1 MHLVLSRI
9 EPKDLDAI
17 VPLLF
22 KAFHKIDLPH
32 IFFGRESPGSYAHT
46 KRILLDGMQNDKTDV
61 ILKIEDLDAE
71 VDVNVLDEQGNAT
84 GTERRKR
91 IVCASNWKIS
101 PTYVPSKKL
110 QAATKDESEKT
121 EAEKK
126 PAFAYLETEQERAD
140 AALLIQDFIAR
151 RRRECN
157 EGHVLCFLLFTDP
170 DYQGKGSLPHNSLMR
185 INSSPLA
192 FVRGRATWT
201 CPRCKNLQKSFDKPR
216 RGFNSYGRPIK
227 VVRPRRVVYWAA
239 AGGSAGTG
247 LLLFGDDIK
256 HGWLAAERT
265 GRVVTTLAAC
275 INDYRVTL
283 NEQHDDP
290 EEHTRSLK
298 ACHKRCADRTLKA
311 MEANGSIFIKLG
323 QHISSMGYLLPTEY
337 TETFVPLQDKCPV
350 SSYESIEEMYLR
362 DTGHRI
368 EDHFDDFT
376 REPIGAASLA
386 QVHLAVM
393 KETGQRVAV
402 KVQHPS
408 LEEWVPLDLALTR
421 FTFRTLKRAFPDYDL
436 EWLSNEMD
444 FSLPQELDFRLEGQ
458 NAMYAKQYFERHTS
472 FPLVIPQVISANKRI
487 LVMDYVM
494 GARVDNLPYF
504 KEHNISRAEVSATLA
519 RIFNVMI
526 FSKGAPLHC
535 DPHAGNIAIRHNPQ
549 RRYPYNFDVILY
561 DHGLYRM
568 PDDKLRRDYA
578 KMWLAVIDADEAKMR
593 KYAYEV
599 AGIGDKEFPLF
610 ASAITGRDYRV
621 LTRKELTTSIRN
633 NDEKE
638 AIGEVFGQD
647 LLAQL
652 VQLLGHVPRIILL
665 ILKTNDLTRSLD
677 EALGSTQP
685 MRPMLILAKYASW
698 TVWQDEKDMIRR
710 RGSFLHPQNFWR
722 LLRAWVNFMRVELKL
737 FGYER
742 YLSLRRHLGLDE

>member
-1 MHLVLSRI
+1 
-9 EPKDLDAI
+9 
-17 VPLLF
+17 
-22 KAFHKIDLPH
+22 
-32 IFFGRESPGSYAHT
+32 
-46 KRILLDGMQNDKTDV
+46 
-61 ILKIEDLDAE
+61 
-71 VDVNVLDEQGNAT
+71 
-84 GTERRKR
+84 
-91 IVCASNWKIS
+91 
-101 PTYVPSKKL
+101 
-110 QAATKDESEKT
+110 
-121 EAEKK
+121 
-126 PAFAYLETEQERAD
+126 
-140 AALLIQDFIAR
+140 
-151 RRRECN
+151 
-157 EGHVLCFLLFTDP
+157 
-170 DYQGKGSLPHNSLMR
+170 
-185 INSSPLA
+185 
-192 FVRGRATWT
+192 
-201 CPRCKNLQKSFDKPR
+201 
-216 RGFNSYGRPIK
+216 
-227 VVRPRRVVYWAA
+227 
-239 AGGSAGTG
+239 
-247 LLLFGDDIK
+247 
-256 HGWLAAERT
+256 
-265 GRVVTTLAAC
+265 
-275 INDYRVTL
+275 
-283 NEQHDDP
+283 
-290 EEHTRSLK
+290 
-298 ACHKRCADRTLKA
+298 

-535 DPHAGNIAIRHNPQ
+535 DPHAGNIAIRHNPK

-710 RGSFLHPQNFWR
+710 RGSLLHPQNFWR
-722 LLRAWVNFMRVELKL
+722 LLQAWVNFMRVELKL